1 MGFGKQVLFCTA
13 AIIFSCIFA
22 SGQSLYYVNDAS
34 TTGDVYTTNPG
45 NDANPGTSASPK
57 LTLQGILDTYTLNG
71 KDTIFVDVGTY
82 ANQTIT
88 ITKTDEG
95 KGTPSAQYMVIKG
108 AGRTKTF
115 FQNDAAF
122 AQDNMSILEAEYIR
136 IQGIS
141 FQNSGVGKHNI
152 YKQEGDYSTI
162 VNCEF
167 IINAATGSGV
177 NVYFRATDPVSK
189 LNSNY
194 CTISNNRITNS
205 ASGGTGIYFL
215 GNCDYSLIAS
225 NNISISSSG
234 GTAMDFQFTSST
246 SGGSTYYHWPIF
258 DTIRSN
264 TITSAGTGISLVGGT
279 TSDKRHIL
287 TGYTIEKNTISITNR
302 SVASNTGLIMENTGD
317 FGVSGVTQDAM
328 YIRKN
333 RFIGGY
339 SGIICQGYTRSIITT
354 NNYFCKPTFGMRVD
368 YWDGFDSECYFV
380 HNTVYSYA
388 QCMVFDNYS
397 SYGSQYY
404 WRIRNNIFFTLLGSP
419 IETLF
424 FYSNERLESSNYNLF
439 FRPNNASIANF
450 NGTRYGSIGW
460 PGLTSPNDP
469 TIASGGADANS
480 LFPIV
485 MPNFQDTASC
495 DLDLLVDNA
504 TYAATG
510 GYPTAVGGGYTSIVT
525 DDIKNTPRL
534 VNPTIGAF
542 ESTSTL
548 PFNLIDFNLTR
559 KASNILLHWT
569 VSQDNDIK
577 YYKIEKSLGAVSWVG
592 LGIVQVVD
600 KQNNVNEYQFTD
612 ASVSGEKIYY
622 RIRAVNHVGKDLGSA
637 IRSLTMPPPANIS
650 IFPNP
655 GRSTFT
661 VSGLSKGQSH
671 HLRVLDI
678 RGKMIQSV
686 NTSSDTYRF
695 QMTDAAPGVYFI
707 QVDGK
712 EYLRFAKT
720 Q

>member
-1 MGFGKQVLFCTA
+1 MGFGKQVLFFAA

-22 SGQSLYYVNDAS
+22 SGQNLYYVNDAS

-45 NDANPGTSASPK
+45 NDANPGTSVQPK
-57 LTLQGILDTYTLNG
+57 LTVQAILDAYALNG

-82 ANQTIT
+82 ADQTIT
-88 ITKTDEG
+88 ITKTDQG
-95 KGTPSAQYMVIKG
+95 KGAPSAQYVVIKG
-108 AGRTKTF
+108 AGRTKTI
-115 FQNDAAF
+115 FQNSAGF
-122 AQDNMSILEAEYIR
+122 AGDNMSILEAEYIR

-141 FQNSGVGKHNI
+141 FQNSGVGRHNI

-162 VNCEF
+162 TNCEF
-167 IINAATGSGV
+167 IINAASGSGI
-177 NVYFRATDPVSK
+177 NIYFRATDPVSK

-194 CTISNNRITNS
+194 CNISNNLITNS
-205 ASGGTGIYFL
+205 TPGGRGIYFL

-234 GTAMDFQFTSST
+234 GTAMNFQFTSSS
-246 SGGSTYYHWPIF
+246 SGGSTYYHWPIL

-287 TGYTIEKNTISITNR
+287 TGYTIEKNTITITNR
-302 SVASNTGLIMENTGD
+302 SAASNTGLIMENTGD

-339 SGIICQGYTRSIITT
+339 SGIICQGYTRSITT
-354 NNYFCKPTFGMRVD
+354 SNNYFCKPTFGIRVD
-368 YWDGFDSECYFV
+368 YWDGADSECYFV

-388 QCMVFDNYS
+388 QCMYFDNYAS
-397 SYGSQYY
+397 NGSQYK
-404 WRIRNNIFFTLLGSP
+404 WRIRNNIFLTLLNSTG
-419 IETLF
+419 EVLF
-424 FYSNERLESSNYNLF
+424 FYGNESMEASDYNLF
-439 FRPNNASIANF
+439 FRPNNSWVADF
-450 NGTRYGSIGW
+450 NGNNYDKNTW
-460 PGLTSPNDP
+460 PALSSPDP
-469 TIASGGADANS
+469 TALFGGADANS
-480 LFPIV
+480 LFPTV
-485 MPNFQDTASC
+485 MPNFQDTANC
-495 DLDLLVDNA
+495 DLDLVVDNT

-534 VNPTIGAF
+534 VDPTIGAF

-559 KASNILLHWT
+559 KEGNILLLWT
-569 VSQDNDIK
+569 VSKDNEIK
-577 YYKIEKSLGAVSWVG
+577 YYKIEKSLDAVSWVG
-592 LGIVQVVD
+592 LGIVQVIY

-612 ASVSGEKIYY
+612 ASGTGGKIYY
-622 RIRAVNHVGKDLGSA
+622 RIKAINYDGRDIGSA
-637 IRSLTMPPPANIS
+637 IRSIAMPASSRIN

-655 GRSTFT
+655 GKNIFT
-661 VSGLSKGQSH
+661 ISGLSKGKSH
-671 HLRVLDI
+671 QLRILDI
-678 RGKMIQSV
+678 TGKMIQSV
-686 NTSSDTYRF
+686 NTSADMYHL
-695 QMTDAAPGVYFI
+695 QMTNAAPGVYFI

-712 EYLRFAKT
+712 EYLRFVKT